1 MKEMKANT
9 GESDLIERHGQAVK
23 RVRSLYDM
31 HKVVFGEPEN
41 LSDLITSVREDRHFA
56 MDFWAF
62 VGDLSAR
69 ERGDLSDDETLDV
82 LVEAATGMDVASLP
96 PENEPTVEQLRQL
109 LAGVDV
115 GLPADLPDAITAPE
129 DELLA
134 ARKRKAKPTRPGAAV
149 VVMTQG
155 WATPAAGESRA
166 KLASLDDTLVARR
179 SIGEALSRIEQTS
192 AQLREQLAAI
202 DEQLVQPVTTPE
214 TEVDEPLLEAFDKP
228 HLHEEEEDL
237 EEQAPVVTPRQA
249 WKESPVP
256 PTAPIASAPLMEV
269 EEQRRR
275 ERIEAEIFTPRP
287 AHTLSQRGFAP
298 PDPDDDPSIAVP
310 LSAYA
315 AQNEGSNRGRNV
327 AVAAMVL
334 LALALGGFF
343 YARTEAGQ
351 EAMARYA
358 PALREQYDAFVERLN
373 VLKREAT
380 AKTESSDQVSL
391 APASSV
397 DNSSQ
402 KNAPA
407 REASALPPTAAPT
420 PAPVEA
426 QPVPPASAEL
436 PASVELK
443 DRRSREAVGRARVDQ
458 SPNEPTGARLIQDS
472 DTVRVAPGV
481 MDANLVASR
490 VPAYPEVAKAEGI
503 QGPVVMEAVISK
515 SGAVDHVRVIQGEK
529 QLRSAAEEAVLKWRY
544 RPYLLNGS
552 PVDVATVIRV
562 DFRLHAGNYSR

>member
-1 MKEMKANT
+1 
-9 GESDLIERHGQAVK
+9 
-23 RVRSLYDM
+23 
-31 HKVVFGEPEN
+31 
-41 LSDLITSVREDRHFA
+41 
-56 MDFWAF
+56 
-62 VGDLSAR
+62 
-69 ERGDLSDDETLDV
+69 
-82 LVEAATGMDVASLP
+82 
-96 PENEPTVEQLRQL
+96 
-109 LAGVDV
+109 
-115 GLPADLPDAITAPE
+115 
-129 DELLA
+129 
-134 ARKRKAKPTRPGAAV
+134 
-149 VVMTQG
+149 
-155 WATPAAGESRA
+155 
-166 KLASLDDTLVARR
+166 
-179 SIGEALSRIEQTS
+179 
-192 AQLREQLAAI
+192 
-202 DEQLVQPVTTPE
+202 
-214 TEVDEPLLEAFDKP
+214 
-228 HLHEEEEDL
+228 
-237 EEQAPVVTPRQA
+237 
-249 WKESPVP
+249 
-256 PTAPIASAPLMEV
+256 
-269 EEQRRR
+269 
-275 ERIEAEIFTPRP
+275 
-287 AHTLSQRGFAP
+287 
-298 PDPDDDPSIAVP
+298 
-310 LSAYA
+310 
-315 AQNEGSNRGRNV
+315 
-327 AVAAMVL
+327 L

-391 APASSV
+391 APSSSV